1 MWVMT
6 REHSRTPKPVGF
18 TQRLEM
24 PQVFKVRLCSA
35 AFVSLVWLTG
45 SYNRARVRLLILF
58 RNGLR
63 CGWDQRKERAM
74 PVRTLKQFLDK
85 EKIKYVS
92 IVHSTAYTAQE
103 VAASAHITGKEL
115 AKTIIV
121 ELDGKM
127 AMAVLPANRKIV
139 IQDLREITGSDEVKF
154 APEDE
159 FKKMFPD
166 CETGAMPP
174 FGNLY
179 GMDVYV
185 AESLTRNEEIA
196 FNAGSHTEVIKMAYA
211 DFERLARPRVI
222 SFTT

>member
-1 MWVMT
+1 
-6 REHSRTPKPVGF
+6 
-18 TQRLEM
+18 
-24 PQVFKVRLCSA
+24 
-35 AFVSLVWLTG
+35 
-45 SYNRARVRLLILF
+45 
-58 RNGLR
+58 
-63 CGWDQRKERAM
+63 M
-74 PVRTLKQFLDK
+74 PVKTLKEFLDR

-139 IQDLREITGSDEVKF
+139 LQDLREVTGSEEVKF
-154 APEDE
+154 ASEEE
-159 FKKMFPD
+159 FKKKFPD

-179 GMDVYV
+179 GMEVYV
-185 AESLTRNEEIA
+185 AESLTDNEEIA
-196 FNAGSHTEVIKMAYA
+196 FNAGSHTEVIKLAYK
-211 DFERLARPRVI
+211 DFERLVRPKVV